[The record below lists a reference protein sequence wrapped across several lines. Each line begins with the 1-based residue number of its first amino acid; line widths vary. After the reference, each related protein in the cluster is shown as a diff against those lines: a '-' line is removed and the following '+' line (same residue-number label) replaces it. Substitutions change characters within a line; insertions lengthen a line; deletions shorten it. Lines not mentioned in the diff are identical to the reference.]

1 MSHDK
6 RIPDYY
12 KLKPRYVSDV
22 IDYVESIGD
31 LHGFC
36 RGNIIKYVV
45 RAGKKTNTLEDLYK
59 AREYINRWIASE
71 EKDGEYSTVE
81 HLDNDRTDSVFND
94 SNDGR

>member
-1 MSHDK
+1 MAHDF

-12 KLKPRYVSDV
+12 KLKPKYVNDV

-31 LHGFC
+31 MHGFC

-59 AREYINRWIASE
+59 AREYINRWIAAE
-71 EKDGEYSTVE
+71 EKADEYDSFTE
-81 HLDNDRTDSVFND
+81 HLDNLGINLVSDTDT
-94 SNDGR
+94 